1 MVTGVM
7 KKKSTG
13 VKERGK
19 RDYYF
24 FFKWAYPLHID
35 VPRPEIESK
44 LPLPPM
50 SQL

>member
-19 RDYYF
+19 RDCHF